1 MGRPMLDLCG
11 MRFGKLV
18 VQRLHHRDGSAVWWE
33 CLCDCGRLKVVRGSN
48 LRQGT
53 VQSCGC
59 LLRDAHTTH
68 GDSRTRL
75 HNIWLDMKG
84 RCTNPNH
91 PRYCSY
97 GGRGITIC
105 PEWSNSFATFREWAM
120 DNGYRDDLS
129 VDRIDN
135 NSGYCPENCRFTD
148 SIQQANNKGNNY
160 HITYNGRTQTINEW
174 ARELGLSV
182 KTLRS
187 RIDRSKWSIKE
198 ALLTPAATP
207 NKLYTYNGETH
218 TIVEWAQLKG
228 MSEATLRSRL
238 NNEGW
243 SFDKAITEPITQNEK
258 YLEYNG
264 EVHTQKEWGE
274 ITGLGTTF
282 RSRIRQGWSIK
293 DAVETPL
300 LKKRT
305 KPINAP
311 VTYNGDT
318 MPLKDLCAKYNK
330 NYHTIQTRLQRGW
343 TINEAMSTPA
353 SDGHHSRK
361 KGNCMVKVTTV

>member
-1 MGRPMLDLCG
+1 MGRTMLDLRG

-18 VQRLHHRDGSAVWWE
+18 VQRLHHKDNGTVWWE
-33 CLCDCGRLKVVRGSN
+33 CLCDCGKLKVVRASC

-59 LLRDAHTTH
+59 MLRAAHVTH

-75 HNIWLDMKG
+75 HNIWLNMKG

-91 PRYCSY
+91 PRYHHY
-97 GGRGITIC
+97 GGRGITVC
-105 PEWSNSFATFREWAM
+105 AEWSNSFAAFRDWAL

-129 VDRIDN
+129 IDRIN
-135 NSGYCPENCRFTD
+135 NDGNYCPENCRFTNL
-148 SIQQANNKGNNY
+148 IQQANNKSNNY

-174 ARELGLSV
+174 AREFGISV

-187 RIDRSKWSIKE
+187 RLERSKWSIKD
-198 ALLTPAATP
+198 ALLTPVAEV
-207 NKLYTYNGETH
+207 NRLYKYKGESH
-218 TIVEWAQLKG
+218 TIPEWAKIKG
-228 MSEATLRSRL
+228 MSVATLRGRITTD
-238 NNEGW
+238 GW
-243 SFDKAITEPITQNEK
+243 PFEKAIEEPVLQNEK

-264 EVHTQKEWGE
+264 EVHTVTEWGK
-274 ITGLGTTF
+274 ITGLGTAF
-282 RSRIRQGWSIK
+282 RSRIRQGWSVQ
-293 DAVETPL
+293 DAIETPL

-305 KPINAP
+305 KPANAP

-318 MPLKDLCAKYNK
+318 MPLKELCVKYGK
-330 NYHTIQTRLQRGW
+330 NYHSIQSRLQRGW
-343 TINEAMSTPA
+343 TLEEAMSTPA

-361 KGNCMVKVTTV
+361 KGKRLVRTATV